1 MKADRPIFSR
11 TARAGSGVL
20 NPCAACGVRDLS
32 ICGALDGQE
41 LERMN
46 DLVTEARVATG
57 QAVFYEAD
65 PASYLF
71 VIVEG
76 CVRLYKLL
84 ADGRRQITGFLYP
97 SDFLGLA
104 MQDRYA
110 YTAEAV
116 SPVRLC
122 RFERARLEALL
133 EEFPHLEKRLLGI
146 ASNELASAQDQMLLL
161 GRKTAD
167 EKVMSFLYLLSRRA
181 YMKSQPADVIQL
193 PMSRN
198 DIADHLGLTTET
210 VSRCF
215 TRLRKQGVI
224 AFEDPHQVTILDW
237 ARCTDL
243 AGVDEGL
250 TPNTAA

>member
-1 MKADRPIFSR
+1 MTSTGFDPLKPVRAHRPK
-11 TARAGSGVL
+11 G
-20 NPCAACGVRDLS
+20 NPCAACGVRELS
-32 ICGALDGQE
+32 VCGALEGAELDRLNVIVSQTTLDAGQI
-41 LERMN
+41 
-46 DLVTEARVATG
+46 
-57 QAVFYEAD
+57 VFQESD
-65 PASYLF
+65 PAKHMF

-104 MQDRYA
+104 LQDRYA

-116 SPVRLC
+116 SPVRIC
-122 RFERARLEALL
+122 RFERRKLEGLL
-133 EEFPHLEKRLLGI
+133 KEFPHLETRLLSV

-161 GRKTAD
+161 GRKSAD
-167 EKVMSFLYLLSRRA
+167 ERITTFLYLLARRA
-181 YMKSQPADVIQL
+181 RLKDEPGDVIAL

-215 TRLRKQGVI
+215 TRLRKSGVI
-224 AFEDPHQVTILDW
+224 AFDDSHLISITDW
-237 ARCTDL
+237 RRCVDL
-243 AGVDEGL
+243 AGVDESL
-250 TPNTAA
+250 EPSTAA